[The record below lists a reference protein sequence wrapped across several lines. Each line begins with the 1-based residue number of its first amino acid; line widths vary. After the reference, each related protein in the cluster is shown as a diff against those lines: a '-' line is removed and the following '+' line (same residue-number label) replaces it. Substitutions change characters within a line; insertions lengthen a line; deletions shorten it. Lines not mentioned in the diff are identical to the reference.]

1 MDQSDLFGLL
11 LDQAQDKIALL
22 DESGTFTYVNVAAER
37 ILGFAPDELVG
48 EEVFEFV
55 HPEEVDVVREEF
67 YRTVRSDSFREGTV
81 EYRFRSADGGW
92 VWLES
97 RMSNLTDEKLDGY
110 VVSSRDV
117 TDRVRAERERAE
129 TASRLEG
136 IAAVS
141 GDVLWMFDADWSEL
155 LFINPAYEEIF
166 GRPTEEVYDD
176 PSAFLDAVHP
186 QDRPAVEEAMTRI
199 ADGQSVEMEYR
210 VNPEE
215 EYTRWVWVQGEPI
228 TENGEV
234 VRVAGFAR
242 DITDRR
248 RRERQLVVMDNLLRH
263 TLRNDLNVVLG
274 QADLIDDEFP
284 GAADRTE
291 IIHRVGNQL
300 LQSAEKERE
309 IIDLLTD
316 QQWRE
321 PIDVREAVLT
331 SVDAVRDRYPDSV
344 IEVGTLAS
352 AVVQGRP
359 ELERAITELLENA
372 VQHCEDANPT
382 VEVRLR
388 ATDTRAELV
397 VEDDGEPI
405 PAIEADVL
413 TGDHD
418 DMTNVYHSSG
428 LGFWLVYWAV
438 ELSNGGIRVDASTER
453 GNRITVSLPLT
464 RSDEP

>member
-1 MDQSDLFGLL
+1 MDRSDLFGLL

-22 DESGTFTYVNVAAER
+22 DEGGTYTYVNAAAER
-37 ILGFAPDELVG
+37 ILGFEPDELVG
-48 EEVFEFV
+48 EDVFEFV
-55 HPEEVDVVREEF
+55 HPEDVDTVRSEF
-67 YRTVRSDSFREGTV
+67 YRMLRTDGFREETI
-81 EYRFRSADGGW
+81 EYRYRTSDGSW

-117 TDRVRAERERAE
+117 TDRVRAQRERAE
-129 TASRLEG
+129 TVSRLEG

-155 LFINPAYEEIF
+155 LFINAAYEEIF
-166 GRPTEEVYDD
+166 GGSIETVYADS
-176 PSAFLDAVHP
+176 SAFLDAIHP
-186 QDRPAVEEAMTRI
+186 QDRPAVEEAMARI
-199 ADGQSVEMEYR
+199 SAGQSIELEYR
-210 VNPEE
+210 VNPDE
-215 EYTRWVWVQGEPI
+215 EYKRWVWVQGEPI
-228 TENGEV
+228 TEDGEV
-234 VRVAGFAR
+234 VRVAGFVR

-248 RRERQLVVMDNLLRH
+248 RRERQLIVMDNLLRH
-263 TLRNDLNVVLG
+263 NLRNDLNVVLG

-284 GAADRTE
+284 AAADHTDVIR
-291 IIHRVGNQL
+291 RVGEEL

-321 PIDVREAVLT
+321 PIDVRESVAT
-331 SVDAVRDRYPDSV
+331 SVESVRQRYPDSV
-344 IEVGTLAS
+344 IEVAALES
-352 AVVQGRP
+352 VVVQGRP
-359 ELERAITELLENA
+359 ELERAVTELLENA

-382 VEVRLR
+382 VQVRLQR
-388 ATDTRAELV
+388 AGDDAELV

-428 LGFWLVYWAV
+428 LGLWLVYWAV
-438 ELSNGGIRVDASTER
+438 ELSNGQITVDSGDD
-453 GNRITVSLPLT
+453 GNRIAVSLMGEKT
-464 RSDEP
+464 R